1 MGITEFISQGR
12 QIPAI
17 TKYLLSDFIVNEID
31 KNEQVVYLKNK
42 PSAFVGEEKPVMSF
56 EMTEELKK
64 SIAEAL
70 GSEAAEHVEKLYE
83 QLDSGEKISPWEFV
97 I

>member
-1 MGITEFISQGR
+1 VGITEYISEGR

-31 KNEQVVYLKNK
+31 KSEQVVYLKSK
-42 PSAFVGEEKPVMSF
+42 PSPYVEEKQVLNF

-64 SIAEAL
+64 SITEAL
-70 GSEAAEHVEKLYE
+70 GN
-83 QLDSGEKISPWEFV
+83 
-97 I
+97 